1 MSNRTLDNSKSQR
14 WQNLVHTMHCN
25 TTSTI
30 FIPSSIWNHLHSSV
44 PICLING
51 VCSSAMRKHSLMD
64 RTWSPV
70 GMKGSSVFSRP
81 PSRERYY
88 SRLPALSLD
97 NLRLQIRRQPKVRQ
111 FVRDIWQ
118 RANVRYRDKRA
129 YSLELKVCR
138 QKWCYVG

>member
-1 MSNRTLDNSKSQR
+1 
-14 WQNLVHTMHCN
+14 MHCN

-30 FIPSSIWNHLHSSV
+30 FIPSSVWNHLHSSV

-51 VCSSAMRKHSLMD
+51 VWISAMRKHSLMD
-64 RTWSPV
+64 RTWSHV

-97 NLRLQIRRQPKVRQ
+97 NPPLKQTTAKNQTICPGHLAASERQIQRQASI
-111 FVRDIWQ
+111 FV
-118 RANVRYRDKRA
+118 
-129 YSLELKVCR
+129 ELKVC
-138 QKWCYVG
+138 KPNKCVASMN